1 MLNEMIDEPT
11 NPEEW
16 APLRRV
22 TLSEEIADRLI
33 SSILNGRFKFGE
45 RLPPERDL
53 AKYLGVGRPSIREAM
68 RTLSVIG
75 LVEVRP
81 GEGTFVVDKHS
92 DFLAKA
98 FSWSVLLDAGTA
110 EEVIEARIAIES
122 ELAGLAAKRAS
133 AADLARLRE
142 LLAEMRASHGN
153 PKRFSTADL
162 AFHLALGSAA
172 RNQALNRLLHAIQS
186 LLRQWIQRALS
197 LPSAY
202 EAALAQHERVVAAIE
217 AGDDVE
223 ARAAMRAHLEEM
235 GRTLVSSLT
244 VGGDTVGTDS
254 ATDAPLGV

>member
-16 APLRRV
+16 EPLRRV

-110 EEVIEARIAIES
+110 QEVIETRIAIES

-133 AADLARLRE
+133 AAEVARLRD
-142 LLAEMRASHGN
+142 LLAEMQAGRGN
-153 PKRFSTADL
+153 AKRFSAADL

-172 RNQALNRLLHAIQS
+172 NNQALNRLLQAIQS

-202 EAALAQHERVVAAIE
+202 EKALVQHERLVAAIE

-235 GRTLVSSLT
+235 GETLLSSLT
-244 VGGDTVGTDS
+244 AGSDS
-254 ATDAPLGV
+254 AVADAPSDQPLGV